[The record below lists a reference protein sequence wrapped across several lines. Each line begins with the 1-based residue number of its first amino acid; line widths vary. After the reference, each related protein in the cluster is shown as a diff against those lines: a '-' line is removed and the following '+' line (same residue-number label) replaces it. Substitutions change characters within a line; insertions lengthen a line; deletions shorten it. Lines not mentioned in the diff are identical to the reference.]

1 MRKKLKLLTIF
12 AVALTLVFT
21 TTITASAASVKL
33 NKSKATLYVG
43 QTVTLKVQNTSNTV
57 KWSTSK
63 KSVATV
69 SAKGKVTAKKAGTAK
84 ITAKVNGKK
93 YTCKITVKN
102 KVGTR
107 QNPADAW
114 KGVTYSNFYG
124 KAYFKL
130 NNVWRHEDAINQ
142 LKSMGEWSS
151 YKEWAYADKDVDTDV
166 LLMEFEAEAK
176 SGFEETALSGS
187 DIMSSYSVYNE
198 KANAA
203 IDDFETWSMG
213 KNGIY
218 DFSLFNGG
226 SGTVYYCAL
235 VPNDVNVFT
244 RFEYDKNFDKYW
256 IKYDIGGSQNE

>member
-1 MRKKLKLLTIF
+1 MKKKLKLLTIF

-21 TTITASAASVKL
+21 TTITASAATVKL
-33 NKSKATLYVG
+33 NKTKATLYVG

-114 KGVTYSNFYG
+114 KGVNISTYTG
-124 KAYFKL
+124 KYYFKL
-130 NNVWRHEDAINQ
+130 NNLYRHSNAIDKLKELGVWNDYSYQYEQKAVDAD
-142 LKSMGEWSS
+142 L
-151 YKEWAYADKDVDTDV
+151 VV
-166 LLMEFEAEAK
+166 MEFYAKAK
-176 SGFEETALSGS
+176 SGFDEYALNDT
-187 DIMSSYSVYNE
+187 DIIRFSQSYDE
-198 KANAA
+198 KATTSIEDFDLFFCMEKGINDLSVFGGGEDTFYFCAFVP
-203 IDDFETWSMG
+203 DDL
-213 KNGIY
+213 
-218 DFSLFNGG
+218 D
-226 SGTVYYCAL
+226 
-235 VPNDVNVFT
+235 VFT
-244 RFEYDKNFDKYW
+244 QYQLDKNFSKYW
-256 IKYDIGGSQNE
+256 IKYDISEQSE